1 MHAWEASIDRQ
12 LVARLER
19 PIVRPGVIDM
29 ALVRRIL
36 AGVTAMTA
44 RLSLLARFGGRRE
57 LAATTPIVHARWT
70 APAPVE
76 TTAALPSTRPIVHA
90 APSRATDRSAPA
102 SAPASTVVSGLAS
115 GPASGS
121 APTAP
126 RERPAHPIA
135 PNHAITAAM
144 TDARPEASPASSH
157 ELAGGADPVVRR
169 SRVGAPLP
177 ARPRI
182 ARPIGDQVPEPA
194 RPLIAP
200 SAPAAASSPGGTYG
214 RSSEP
219 PAGEL
224 RARAAIANPMA
235 RVRPRA
241 AAAGPPAMIA
251 NTAAPARTPVVAPAT
266 ARQAPLP
273 IPAIRPVIAPARRPE
288 RPPVEHLPVP
298 VVPAR
303 SGDGARARAIELP
316 LAHPAPAATPAAAP
330 AAIAAL
336 SSAATPRPI
345 AAPRLIPEAAPPPA
359 PPAPKIDL
367 PRLAEQ
373 VQRIL
378 VRQTAHARARQGL
391 PR

>member
-12 LVARLER
+12 LVARLAR
-19 PIVRPGVIDM
+19 PIVQPGVIRM

-36 AGVTAMTA
+36 AGVAAMTA
-44 RLSLLARFGGRRE
+44 RLPLVARFGRRRE
-57 LAATTPIVHARWT
+57 LAATTPIVYARWPH
-70 APAPVE
+70 PAPVE
-76 TTAALPSTRPIVHA
+76 TTAAMPITRPIVHA
-90 APSRATDRSAPA
+90 APSRAIDRSAP
-102 SAPASTVVSGLAS
+102 P
-115 GPASGS
+115 SGS

-126 RERPAHPIA
+126 RALPAHPTAHPIA

-144 TDARPEASPASSH
+144 TEARPEAPASSL
-157 ELAGGADPVVRR
+157 ELARSADPAVRR

-182 ARPIGDQVPEPA
+182 ARPIEGQAPEPA

-200 SAPAAASSPGGTYG
+200 SAPAAASSPGG
-214 RSSEP
+214 
-219 PAGEL
+219 
-224 RARAAIANPMA
+224 AATANPKV

-241 AAAGPPAMIA
+241 TVAGLPAMIA
-251 NTAAPARTPVVAPAT
+251 NTAAPARTPVVVPAT

-273 IPAIRPVIAPARRPE
+273 VPAVQPAIAPAQRPG
-288 RPPVEHLPVP
+288 RSLVEHLPVP
-298 VVPAR
+298 VVPVR
-303 SGDGARARAIELP
+303 PGDGARARAMELP
-316 LAHPAPAATPAAAP
+316 LAHPPPATAPAAAP
-330 AAIAAL
+330 AVIDAL
-336 SSAATPRPI
+336 PGAATPRPI
-345 AAPRLIPEAAPPPA
+345 AAPRLIPEAAPTPA
-359 PPAPKIDL
+359 PPPPKIDL